1 MFRKSDSSY
10 RVREGT
16 YENESSS
23 FNRLTVTQ
31 LFMSSL
37 SDINPTA
44 G

>member
-1 MFRKSDSSY
+1 MFRKLDSYY

-31 LFMSSL
+31 LYMSSL
-37 SDINPTA
+37 SDINPTV